1 MFASFKRSPA
11 SIPENGNDTGTGTE
25 KDYGADYADLEKR
38 ADGRWSVQNR
48 PGALKIAIDTVHTD
62 TDGKATERETRF
74 GFLPAQVGVLLFTL
88 FTLMLS
94 GAFVG
99 VTGMNI
105 ARNGERPPSC
115 LLPSWC
121 DRLTEIDPG
130 RSMRHVDFLVTTI
143 SLSFWTSLFVICM
156 LGLV

>member
-1 MFASFKRSPA
+1 MFASFKRSLA
-11 SIPENGNDTGTGTE
+11 STPGNGNGNDPTGTGAE
-25 KDYGADYADLEKR
+25 KDSGADYADLEKR

-48 PGALKIAIDTVHTD
+48 PGTLNITIDTVHTD
-62 TDGKATERETRF
+62 TDGKTTEQEARS
-74 GFLPAQVGVLLFTL
+74 GFLPAQVGVLFFTL

-115 LLPSWC
+115 LP
-121 DRLTEIDPG
+121 
-130 RSMRHVDFLVTTI
+130 LVGAI
-143 SLSFWTSLFVICM
+143 
-156 LGLV
+156 G

>member
-1 MFASFKRSPA
+1 MFASFKRSLTSTPGNG
-11 SIPENGNDTGTGTE
+11 NGNDPTGTGAE
-25 KDYGADYADLEKR
+25 KDSGADYADLEKR

-48 PGALKIAIDTVHTD
+48 PGTLNIAIDTAHTD
-62 TDGKATERETRF
+62 GRTTERETRS
-74 GFLPAQVGVLLFTL
+74 GFLPAQAGVLFFTL

-115 LLPSWC
+115 LP
-121 DRLTEIDPG
+121 
-130 RSMRHVDFLVTTI
+130 LVGAI
-143 SLSFWTSLFVICM
+143 
-156 LGLV
+156 G